1 MIRREPR
8 EILRLPLFETRIG
21 ISTGL
26 AFLGKLGPMTRWA
39 SRAIGAAVNL
49 GASIEPQ
56 ATPGVPNIS
65 EETWRAVRDHFTC
78 RDPAGRTILAKG
90 FDLEEGCRLGM

>member
-1 MIRREPR
+1 M
-8 EILRLPLFETRIG
+8 
-21 ISTGL
+21 
-26 AFLGKLGPMTRWA
+26 A
-39 SRAIGAAVNL
+39 SAPDWPFSAIWGTYDKVSFTAIGAAVNL
-49 GASIEPQ
+49 GANIEPQ